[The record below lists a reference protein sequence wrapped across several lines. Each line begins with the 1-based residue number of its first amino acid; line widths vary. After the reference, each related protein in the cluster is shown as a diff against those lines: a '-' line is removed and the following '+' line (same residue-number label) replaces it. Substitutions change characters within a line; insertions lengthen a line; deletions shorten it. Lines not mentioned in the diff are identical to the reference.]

1 MPFCCI
7 NEHVN
12 PAGRIWCAEADC
24 DSLVMGAQIG
34 DYVVTSYIQHGST
47 SSVYLAYQSSLKNR
61 KVVMKVLRVVG
72 SQSNLEHFKQ
82 EAELLASLEHPNI
95 LPIYTYGIIGEPRD
109 KATPGS
115 PYLVLPY
122 AGQGS
127 LEEVFEQE
135 GGRPWP
141 LDRVLPVI
149 EQATEALEYAHGRG
163 VLHRDVKPANLLLI
177 GSRVVLSDFGVASL
191 IGTDISHLDAPW
203 AGSPA
208 YMAPEVWQFRPGRY
222 SDQYA
227 LAVTCF
233 RLLTGAYPWQTSGC
247 MSAYRW
253 SHLHTYVEPR
263 SLYDERPDLPTALS
277 PVLQRALTKDP
288 HRRYPS
294 VKDFAADLKAAAYD
308 ITAVE
313 SAPAARR
320 ILRATPVQPS
330 IAQQRF
336 EPAPA
341 FLPPA
346 APAQSVQ
353 IARPAV
359 MTSAHP
365 LVLGAQGDGGRKP
378 AYDLNAST
386 TQAPS
391 SDELEVDGETDLLP
405 GDSHEGTWVWRT
417 FLLNLS
423 ICLLLALV
431 AAWSYGG
438 IMAATGLVLA
448 IWPALLIGPFVGNL
462 FQHVAHSSS
471 WQGLRCGLL
480 VGAVNTLLSALA
492 CYGWTTL
499 WHTLPYQ
506 GNAWTS
512 VGDGLRLFIAEA
524 AKLAPTALT
533 LLLPCALFSLC
544 GGALM
549 GLLSGPRTI
558 SERGLSPSVDT
569 IGASPR

>member
-12 PAGRIWCAEADC
+12 PAGRIWCAQAEC
-24 DSLVMGAQIG
+24 DSLVAGAQIG
-34 DYVVTSYIQHGST
+34 DYVVASYIQHGST

-72 SQSNLEHFKQ
+72 SQSNLEHFEQ

-95 LPIYTYGIIGEPRD
+95 LPIYTYGIIGERRG

-127 LEEVFEQE
+127 LEDVFEQE

-141 LDRVLPVI
+141 LERVLPAM
-149 EQATEALEYAHGRG
+149 EQATEALEYAHARG

-208 YMAPEVWQFRPGRY
+208 YMALEVWQFRPGRY

-263 SLYDERPDLPTALS
+263 LLQDERPDLPTSLS
-277 PVLQRALTKDP
+277 AVLQRALAKDP
-288 HRRYPS
+288 HKRYPS
-294 VKDFAADLKAAAYD
+294 VKDFTADLKAAAYD

-313 SAPAARR
+313 STPPAPQVLRDAPAQQRVMQQRLESVPA
-320 ILRATPVQPS
+320 LTPPASPVQSGEPVQPVQM
-330 IAQQRF
+330 AH
-336 EPAPA
+336 
-341 FLPPA
+341 PA
-346 APAQSVQ
+346 ALAP
-353 IARPAV
+353 
-359 MTSAHP
+359 AHP
-365 LVLGAQGDGGRKP
+365 LVLGTQGDGVRKP

-391 SDELEVDGETDLLP
+391 SAELDVDGATRLLTGDLQ
-405 GDSHEGTWVWRT
+405 EGTWVWRT
-417 FLLNLS
+417 FLLNLA

-438 IMAATGLVLA
+438 VMAATGLALA
-448 IWPALLIGPFVGNL
+448 IWPALLVGPFVGNL
-462 FQHVAHSSS
+462 FQTMAHVSI
-471 WQGLRCGLL
+471 WRRLLRGLL

-506 GNAWTS
+506 GNAWVS
-512 VGDGLRLFIAEA
+512 VGDGLRLFMAEA

-533 LLLPCALFSLC
+533 LLLPCALLSLC

-549 GLLSGPRTI
+549 GLLAGPRRI
-558 SERGLSPSVDT
+558 SEHGLST
-569 IGASPR
+569 LH